1 MCTVFSF
8 AFYDLGSA
16 QCWEESLILSRF
28 CRLYDILGASKI
40 VYKKRGMDALN
51 TQQKEAVCHT
61 EGALLVIAGAGA
73 GKTRV
78 ITERILHLIQSGVAP
93 EEILAVTFTNKAAKE
108 MRGRVLGLLEKNL
121 EINRPTRT
129 SSEPFIATFHSLGVY
144 ILRENFRTV
153 GIPRHFSIFDRSDS
167 VRLVKAALK
176 EVGYSL
182 EQFEPKKILGSIS
195 RQKGNAV
202 GRVEYQSVHAS
213 EFYPRVVSLVWEKY
227 EKALHDEKALDF
239 DDLLIK
245 TVELLEQNK
254 SILKKY
260 QNMWKYLSVDEYQ
273 DTNGVQNKL
282 THLLANKHGNICVV
296 GDIDQT
302 IYTWRGANISNLLDF
317 EHKYPNTKIIM
328 LEENYRSTK
337 NILDAS
343 NSVIEKNVNRPK
355 KRLFTNGEIGE
366 KISLFKGYDEA
377 DEARFV
383 TEKSGELI
391 NRKVPPREIAV
402 LYRVNFQSRVIEEFF
417 LDCGIPYQ
425 VLGVRFFDRKEV
437 KDVLSFL
444 RLALNPESV
453 ADLKRVINVPPRG
466 IGKVTLLRMVSGRES
481 ECTAAM
487 QKRIGDFRALL
498 SNIQNMALN
507 QAPSETLRF
516 ILKGSGLKKYL
527 RDGGEEGQERL
538 LNIQELIAL
547 AAKYDRDTPLEG
559 VEKLLTD
566 AALATDQDTLIE
578 NTNSVKLMTVHAAKG
593 LEFDYVFITGLEDGL
608 FPHEMFEGLSGS
620 STRRDEEEE
629 RRLFYVALTRAR
641 KKIYLSYA
649 SVRNVFG
656 ARRINVQSE
665 FIGDIPEEL
674 LVLEN
679 EAVEREKVIYLDLDD
694 E

>member
-1 MCTVFSF
+1 
-8 AFYDLGSA
+8 
-16 QCWEESLILSRF
+16 
-28 CRLYDILGASKI
+28 
-40 VYKKRGMDALN
+40 
-51 TQQKEAVCHT
+51 
-61 EGALLVIAGAGA
+61 
-73 GKTRV
+73 
-78 ITERILHLIQSGVAP
+78 
-93 EEILAVTFTNKAAKE
+93 
-108 MRGRVLGLLEKNL
+108 
-121 EINRPTRT
+121 
-129 SSEPFIATFHSLGVY
+129 
-144 ILRENFRTV
+144 
-153 GIPRHFSIFDRSDS
+153 
-167 VRLVKAALK
+167 
-176 EVGYSL
+176 
-182 EQFEPKKILGSIS
+182 
-195 RQKGNAV
+195 

-213 EFYPRVVSLVWEKY
+213 EFYPRVVALVWEKY
-227 EKALHDEKALDF
+227 EKALRDEKALDF

-343 NSVIEKNVNRPK
+343 NSVIEKNANRPK
-355 KRLFTNGEIGE
+355 KHLFTNGEIGE
-366 KISLFKGYDEA
+366 KISLFKGCDEA

-498 SNIQNMALN
+498 SNIQNMVLN

-516 ILKGSGLKKYL
+516 ILKESGLKKHL